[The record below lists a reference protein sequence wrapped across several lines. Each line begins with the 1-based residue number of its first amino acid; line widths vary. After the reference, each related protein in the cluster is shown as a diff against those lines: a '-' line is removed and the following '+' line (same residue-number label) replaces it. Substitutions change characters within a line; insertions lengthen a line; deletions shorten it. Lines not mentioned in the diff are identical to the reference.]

1 MELPSSDKFYSMS
14 VESMDTSKLLKNAS
28 KQRDARK
35 LDTFPIID
43 CDSHHYESESAAEII
58 EFLDDPVIKQLAE
71 SEKSRG
77 KPAGIFGGGRIGYQD
92 RGGRITRYPLRRT
105 ELTPGDEQHRQ
116 VHITHRWMDAMGVDY
131 TCLFPGPMLGLGLHP
146 EPEIEYRLSKAY
158 NRWLV
163 ETVLPNSPRIKA
175 LICLPFNHHRGAYEI
190 IEEFGGHKDVAG
202 FCVASVRD
210 TPVHSDDLMKCY
222 SLMEEIGKP
231 LSFHSGTNW
240 GGSHLKHSSRF
251 IAVHSLSFPWY
262 VMVHVA
268 NWITNGLNE
277 RFPKLKV
284 VWAEGGL
291 AWIPFLM
298 QRLDHEYMMRT
309 SEAAGLKK
317 LPSEYMKDMYYSS
330 QPCEKMHPEA
340 LEKTFEMIDAENT
353 LLYASDYPHWDM
365 DVPSVI
371 YDLPF
376 LDEKQKRKILGE
388 NSRHVFD
395 IDYSPLYPD
404 YKALS

>member
-14 VESMDTSKLLKNAS
+14 VESLDTSKLLAKAAQ
-28 KQRDARK
+28 QRDARK
-35 LDTFPIID
+35 FTDFPIID
-43 CDSHHYESESAAEII
+43 CDSHHYESDSAAEILD
-58 EFLDDPVIKQLAE
+58 FLDDPVIKQLAD
-71 SEKSRG
+71 SDKARG
-77 KPAGIFGGGRIGYQD
+77 KPAGIFGEGRVGYQD

-105 ELTPGDEQHRQ
+105 ELTPGGTEHRH
-116 VHITHRWMDAMGVDY
+116 VHVTHRWMDAMGVDY

-146 EPEIEYRLSKAY
+146 EAEIEYRLAIAY
-158 NRWLV
+158 NRWL
-163 ETVLPNSPRIKA
+163 TQKVLPDSPRIKA
-175 LICLPFNHHRGAYEI
+175 LICLPFNHHRGCYEI
-190 IEEFGGHKDVAG
+190 VKEFADHKGVAG

-210 TPVHSDDLMKCY
+210 NPIHSDDLMKTY
-222 SLMEEIGKP
+222 SLIEETGKP
-231 LSFHSGTNW
+231 VSFHSGANW
-240 GGSHLKHSSRF
+240 GGSQFRHANRF

-262 VMVHVA
+262 VVYHIT
-268 NWITNGLNE
+268 NWIMNGLGE

-284 VWAEGGL
+284 VWVEGGL
-291 AWIPFLM
+291 AWIPWLM

-330 QPCEKMHPEA
+330 QPCEAMHPEA
-340 LEKTFEMIDAENT
+340 LEMTFKMMDAEKT

-376 LDEKQKRKILGE
+376 LNERQKRKILGE
-388 NSRHVFD
+388 NAAKLFN
-395 IDYSPLYPD
+395 IDYSDRFPNYKPL
-404 YKALS
+404 S